1 MAGLTAGDISLRYSI
16 ILGGIGR
23 GLSGNKIIQ
32 ELTAAGLGA
41 RRSTLL
47 GLISDARATYAAQE
61 RTAGLDFE
69 NPVPPDA
76 ITRWPSRTSTG
87 YGHVVKLPI
96 RNVGTG
102 VIGERYH
109 TVLSPHP
116 MTPAEAIQE
125 AMNANGDAAER
136 YEYTIMG
143 GILVNVVEYVP
154 TVV

>member
-23 GLSGNKIIQ
+23 GLSGNRIIQ

-76 ITRWPSRTSTG
+76 ITRWPSKNSTG
-87 YGHVVKLPI
+87 YGHIVKLPI
-96 RNVGTG
+96 RNIGTG
-102 VIGERYH
+102 KMDERYH
-109 TVLSPHP
+109 TVLSPVP
-116 MTPAEAIQE
+116 LTPAQAIQE
-125 AMNANGDAAER
+125 AIDAKAEAAAE
-136 YEYTIMG
+136 YEYTVMG
-143 GILVNVVEYVP
+143 GILINVVEYIP
-154 TVV
+154 MVV